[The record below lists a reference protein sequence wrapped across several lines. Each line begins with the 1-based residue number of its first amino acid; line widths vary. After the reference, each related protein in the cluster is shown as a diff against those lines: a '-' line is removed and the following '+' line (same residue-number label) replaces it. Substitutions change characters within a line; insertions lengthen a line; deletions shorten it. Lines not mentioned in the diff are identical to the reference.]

1 MERFKDFLYDIS
13 DLLLAFLIIALMTTL
28 LSWKL
33 AGSLIGDAGNDLPP
47 APAAS
52 FEPLTDPPDPQE
64 RTSETVP
71 PNPEPETAEPEPE
84 PAAAPS
90 PEAPA
95 QEAAAIHVRIPSGTT
110 GIQIA
115 GILRDA
121 GLVESTSDFIDRIEA
136 RGLSA
141 RLQSG
146 TFEIESD
153 KTLDQIIDILT
164 GQ

>member
-13 DLLLAFLIIALMTTL
+13 DLLLAFLIIAIMTTL

-33 AGSLIGDAGNDLPP
+33 AGSLIGDAGDDL
-47 APAAS
+47 ASSPAAS
-52 FEPLTDPPDPQE
+52 FEPLTTPPDSQKQA
-64 RTSETVP
+64 SETVP
-71 PNPEPETAEPEPE
+71 PSPEPETAEPEPE
-84 PAAAPS
+84 PAADPS
-90 PEAPA
+90 PEVPVP
-95 QEAAAIHVRIPSGTT
+95 EAVTINVRIPSGTT